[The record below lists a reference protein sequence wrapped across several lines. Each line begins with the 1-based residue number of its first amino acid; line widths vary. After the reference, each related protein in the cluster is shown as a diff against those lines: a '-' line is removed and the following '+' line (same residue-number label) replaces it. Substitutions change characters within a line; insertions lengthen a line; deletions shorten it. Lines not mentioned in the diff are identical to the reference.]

1 MLIDPLSRRPLLR
14 KSAMREVRTKGTV
27 LLEKCQA
34 VEMPHTTSSLCL
46 SPIPQK
52 SLDKGRFS
60 DSHSFPRGVH
70 KNILFTNSPGLDS
83 FTNEFY
89 QTFKKNYNNFIYTF
103 PGNREN

>member
-1 MLIDPLSRRPLLR
+1 
-14 KSAMREVRTKGTV
+14 MREVRTKGTV

-60 DSHSFPRGVH
+60 GSHSFPRGVH

-83 FTNEFY
+83 SLMNSTKHLKRIITILYILSQVIE
-89 QTFKKNYNNFIYTF
+89 KKKKGAL
-103 PGNREN
+103 PD